1 MNFSKATPGSP
12 EVVNV
17 FIECVKGLKD
27 CYEYDQNTDNFILK
41 GVLDIS
47 FPGAYGFVP
56 KTHNTDSR
64 PLDVL
69 VLTTG
74 DAKQGVIWPS
84 RPIGLVRIKGQ
95 IQHDDVLIAVPI
107 SDPKY
112 DKIRDISQIGNLDEI
127 KAFLESFKK
136 SKVEF
141 VFDANHARKS
151 VEVSIKLYKRSE

>member
-1 MNFSKATPGSP
+1 MNFSKITPGSP
-12 EVVNV
+12 EIVNV
-17 FIECVKGLKD
+17 FIECVKGSKD

-56 KTHNTDSR
+56 KTHHTDSM

-74 DAKQGVIWPS
+74 QAKQGVVWPS
-84 RPIGLVRIKGQ
+84 RPIGIIRLKGQ
-95 IQHDDVLIAVPI
+95 IPDDVLIAVPI
-107 SDPKY
+107 SDAKY
-112 DKIRDISQIGNLDEI
+112 DKISDIGQIDDLGEI

-141 VFDANHARKS
+141 VFDADHARKS
-151 VEVSIKLYKRSE
+151 VQASIKIYKKEFE